1 MEISR
6 RLSLTLI
13 ALSLVVAACAQGQA
27 DLTTTS
33 ATATAPVTTTAA
45 PPVTATTEEAPCPDV
60 FCVVYHI
67 QPEAIWSDG
76 TPVTASDFVYT
87 HEVLA
92 DPLYGEAVGPGY
104 DLITGSE
111 VVDDKTVLFAFSEVY
126 GPWQTLFDVVLP
138 RHVLADEPFSD
149 VFGRAL
155 TTTAGPFVLQE
166 VIEDDRFIL
175 SRNPRY
181 WPVNDPLSGSPLGDV
196 DEIHFVFPETV
207 RDMLRDLEDGEI
219 DVINPRP
226 LAWMVAE
233 IGDMEGVTY
242 ELGSG
247 PFWEHIDF
255 NHDDPLL
262 SQMWVREA
270 ISLAID
276 REALAD
282 ATVRTVDP
290 EASLFDS
297 SIWVSNSLNYQPNF
311 VDRYDP
317 EAAEQILVDN
327 FCELG
332 DDDIYSCQ
340 GRRMSF
346 VWATTLGDEFRET
359 QFEIAQ
365 DALDAIGVE
374 LVGDFMTPSELFSS
388 EVFFGG
394 PEVWQIINFSW
405 KAAADPY
412 LGNSTYF
419 CDGLAPNG
427 FGALNVNRYCDRE
440 IDSLVRSTDN
450 QADQAER
457 ARTYNDA
464 DAAYLEDLAIIP
476 LYQKPA
482 FLAWNAELTGPEINI
497 SRSTD
502 MWNVAAW
509 SGKKIVVI
517 ALDSEPESLNPI
529 GPRDTSTALVLAAMF
544 SGAFGI
550 NSTLEFQPVLI
561 ESAETFVNDS

>member
-6 RLSLTLI
+6 SLGLTLI
-13 ALSLVVAACAQGQA
+13 ALSLVVAACTQGQA
-27 DLTTTS
+27 NLTTTS

-45 PPVTATTEEAPCPDV
+45 PLVTATTEEAPCPDA

-67 QPEAIWSDG
+67 RPEAIWSDG

-87 HEVLA
+87 QEVLV
-92 DPLYGEAVGPGY
+92 DPLSGAAVADGY
-104 DLITGSE
+104 NLITGSE
-111 VVDDKTVLFAFSEVY
+111 VIDERTVLFAFSEVY
-126 GPWQTLFDVVLP
+126 GPWQTLFEVVLP
-138 RHVLADEPFSD
+138 RHVLAGADSGIP
-149 VFGRAL
+149 FGRAL
-155 TTTAGPFVLQE
+155 TTTSGPFVLQE
-166 VIEDDRFIL
+166 VIEDDRIIL

-181 WPVNDPLSGSPLGDV
+181 WPVNDPLSGAPLGDV
-196 DEIHFVFPETV
+196 DEIQFVFPDSGRE
-207 RDMLRDLEDGEI
+207 MLRDLEDGEI
-219 DVINPRP
+219 DLINPRP
-226 LAWMVAE
+226 LGWMVDE
-233 IGDMEGVTY
+233 VGDMEGVTFD
-242 ELGSG
+242 LAPG
-247 PFWEHIDF
+247 PFWEHINF
-255 NHDDPLL
+255 NHDDTLL
-262 SQMWVREA
+262 SQKWVREA

-276 REALAD
+276 REALLD
-282 ATVRTVDP
+282 GTVRTVDP
-290 EASLFDS
+290 EASLLDS
-297 SIWVSNSLNYQPNF
+297 SIWMANSLNYQSNF

-359 QFEIAQ
+359 QFELAQ
-365 DALDAIGVE
+365 EALAAIGVE

-388 EVFFGG
+388 EVLFGG

-412 LGNSTYF
+412 LANSTYF
-419 CDGLAPNG
+419 CEGVALNG
-427 FGALNVNRYCDRE
+427 FGALNVNRYCNRE
-440 IDSLVRSTDN
+440 VDSLVRSTDG
-450 QADQAER
+450 QVDQAER
-457 ARTYNDA
+457 TRFYNDA
-464 DAAYLEDLAIIP
+464 DVAYLEDLAMIP

-482 FLAWNAELTGPEINI
+482 FLAWNDELTGPEINI

-517 ALDSEPESLNPI
+517 ALNSEPESLNPI
-529 GPRDTSTALVLAAMF
+529 LPHDTSTAMVLAAMF
-544 SGAFGI
+544 NGAFGV
-550 NSTLEFQPVLI
+550 SPTLEFQPVLI
-561 ESAETFVNDS
+561 ESAETFVSGS